1 MKVIQSKTPISGR
14 IVQGIGGFYTV
25 EKSDGSRITAKPVG
39 ILRHNRQTP
48 MVGDWVT
55 VEKNGAQDGEY
66 ALTAIAER
74 KNVFVRPPVANV
86 DLAVIVFALSNP
98 RPNTLLLDKLLIACE
113 ARSVAPIICFTKE
126 DLAKETDRAV
136 VETYRKTPYPVVVH
150 SPEAPA
156 DAQLARHMAGK
167 TVFLAGPSGVGKST
181 LTNRLCGGAVMATGG
196 LSAKLGRGKHT
207 TRHVALLPLPG
218 GGWILDTP
226 GFSAL
231 KLAKAAAP
239 ETLRD
244 YFPEFVRGACKF
256 NDCLHLKEP
265 GCAVRAQLAAGEIAP
280 SRYEHYVTLLEELKG
295 RNRY

>member
-1 MKVIQSKTPISGR
+1 MNATRRKTPISGR
-14 IVQGIGGFYTV
+14 IVQGIGGFYTI
-25 EKSDGSRITAKPVG
+25 EKSDGSQITAKPAG

-55 VEKNGAQDGEY
+55 VEKDGAQDGEY

-74 KNVFVRPPVANV
+74 KNAFVRPPVANV

-126 DLAKETDRAV
+126 DLAKETDRTV
-136 VETYRKTPYPVVVH
+136 VETYHKTPYPVVVH

-156 DAQLARHMAGK
+156 DTQLVRHTAGK

-207 TRHVALLPLPG
+207 TRHVALLPLPD

-226 GFSAL
+226 GFSSL
-231 KLAKAAAP
+231 SLAEAAAP

-244 YFPEFVRGACKF
+244 YFPEFARGICKF

-265 GCAVRAQLAAGEIAP
+265 GCAVRAQLTAGEIAP
-280 SRYEHYVTLLEELKG
+280 SRYEHYVMLLEELKG

>member
-1 MKVIQSKTPISGR
+1 MKATHSKTPISGR
-14 IVQGIGGFYTV
+14 IVQGIGGFYTI
-25 EKSDGSRITAKPVG
+25 EKSDGGRVTAKPVG

-55 VEKNGAQDGEY
+55 VEKDGAQGGEY

-74 KNVFVRPPVANV
+74 RNVFVRPPVANV
-86 DLAVIVFALSNP
+86 DLAVIVFALRNP

-113 ARSVAPIICFTKE
+113 AQGVTPIICFTKG
-126 DLAKETDRAV
+126 DLARKKDWDIVAI
-136 VETYRKTPYPVVVH
+136 YRKTPYPVVVH

-156 DAQLARHMAGK
+156 DAALARHMAGK

-181 LTNRLCGGAVMATGG
+181 LTNRLCGDAVMVTGE

-226 GFSAL
+226 GFSSL
-231 KLAKAAAP
+231 KLVGTVTP
-239 ETLRD
+239 GTLRD
-244 YFPEFVRGACKF
+244 YFPEFARGACKF
-256 NDCLHLKEP
+256 GDCLHLKEP
-265 GCAVRAQLAAGEIAP
+265 GCAVSAQLTAGEIAP
-280 SRYEHYVTLLEELKG
+280 SRYENYVALLGELKG

>member
-1 MKVIQSKTPISGR
+1 MKAIQSKTPISGR
-14 IVQGIGGFYTV
+14 IVQGIGGFYTI
-25 EKSDGSRITAKPVG
+25 EKSDGSRVTAKPVG
-39 ILRHNRQTP
+39 ILRHRRQTP
-48 MVGDWVT
+48 VVGDWVT
-55 VEKNGAQDGEY
+55 VEKDGAQDGEY

-86 DLAVIVFALSNP
+86 DLAVIVFALRNP
-98 RPNTLLLDKLLIACE
+98 RPNTLLLDKLLVACE
-113 ARSVAPIICFTKE
+113 AQGVAPMICFTKG
-126 DLAKETDRAV
+126 DLAPQSDRAI

-156 DAQLARHMAGK
+156 DAALARHMAGK

-181 LTNRLCGGAVMATGG
+181 LTNRLCGGAVMATGE
-196 LSAKLGRGKHT
+196 LSAKLGRGRHT

-226 GFSAL
+226 GFSSL
-231 KLAKAAAP
+231 KLADTVTP

-244 YFPEFVRGACKF
+244 YFPEFARGTCKF
-256 NDCLHLKEP
+256 NDCLHLREP
-265 GCAVRAQLAAGEIAP
+265 GCAVRAQLAAGELAS
-280 SRYEHYVTLLEELKG
+280 SRYENYVALLEELKG